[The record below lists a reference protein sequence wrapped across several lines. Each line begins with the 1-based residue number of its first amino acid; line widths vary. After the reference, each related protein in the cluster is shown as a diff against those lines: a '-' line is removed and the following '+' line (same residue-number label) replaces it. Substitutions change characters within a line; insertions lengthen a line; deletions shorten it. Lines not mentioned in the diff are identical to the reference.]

1 MAMNLEAILRIAAQV
16 VGEENVKALGTAL
29 KGVETAAGDAK
40 NAFKNVV
47 DSSAFQAAAVAAAA
61 VGTAIALSTR
71 EAIAFESSM
80 AEVRKVVNGLDTPEG
95 MRAIRQEIFEL
106 SREIPITAQGFAD
119 MYAAAGQA
127 GIPREELR
135 AFAQDVS
142 MVAVAFDMTAGEAGT
157 AMAKLRTNL
166 GLTQEELMSLA
177 DAANFLSNNMA
188 STAREIVEFMLRSGS
203 AGQAAG
209 LTAEQTAAFGSAMIA
224 SGAAAE
230 VASTSF
236 NNMIKAL
243 SRGGSMTERQVGAL
257 VRLGYAGQGVEDME
271 RRMTAAVEQESA
283 ERLRA
288 IETES
293 RQMVSE
299 INRRY
304 RDIAQIQQDNWDDEE
319 REWSRNQDDRM
330 DAILKRI
337 QRERQAEIDASN
349 ERAKASGADN
359 RSEIQAIEDKY
370 DERMKAV
377 RRGFEDERVEYQRAQ
392 RDFQQDVKDQ
402 LDDQRQMEVEAV
414 QAKYEELKKIEEAR
428 KKLAIEDAK
437 ATAKAMVG
445 ELGPKMAKM
454 LQQDAVGTIRDV
466 FARIKALPA
475 EMQMSVISDLFGDEA
490 RALLPLINNSQL
502 LDTALGLV
510 GDKSKYA
517 GSTAKEFAARIQ
529 TTEAK
534 LQLLKNRVTE
544 LAIVFGESFLPAI
557 QALINV
563 FAPLFEGFSWLIQNV
578 PFLGPVL
585 AAVTAA
591 FVALVALAPFIASF
605 LTIAQGIAGLGLGA
619 TVAGWAGAIGPTIA
633 AIGAWFV
640 GLPATIAGALG
651 AVVPVLSGAAATI
664 AGWAGAIGPILAGVG
679 GFFKAMLAVVAG
691 VFTGPVGWIA
701 LIAGAVVALIAFREP
716 IGQFVAWVGQ
726 TLWGWIQ
733 SLWELGEPI
742 RQFWIN
748 LWAGIVELSGAFFGW
763 LGQVWNTYLAQ
774 PLSVAVQ
781 AVAGFFAGL
790 WEGLKAAASAWFEW
804 WSAAVRALVVEPW
817 LAVTGALLSAANQV
831 WTAIQGVVSG
841 FFEWFGGFVR
851 TYYVEP
857 WLQVGGLLVDA
868 AVATWSGVTT
878 AVSTFFSWIGGALAT
893 YLVEPIGAALR
904 AVGEF
909 FSSMFEGVREFVVAW
924 FAWWG
929 EFLYKA
935 FVEPWI
941 VAGRALVDAAVEIWT
956 SITND
961 VSAFFSAWVNFVKT
975 YALPPFVAALE
986 GIVQR
991 FSSTFEAV
999 GHAVSGFF
1007 SFWVEAVSTYLV
1019 EPIAAGLRGF
1029 AKFFADAFAGV
1040 ADFLRGWF
1048 GWWAEFFYKAFI
1060 EPIQLAL
1067 SKLGELFSVVW
1078 SAVADLLIATFEAIR
1093 EAWSAVTTALASLWQ
1108 SFVDAVQRAWS
1119 GVANAFV
1126 QNVVNP
1132 ISSAWQTFTSN
1143 LAQWFSAGV
1152 AAVSS
1157 AMSAIATA
1165 FNNVVVQPIVAA
1177 WGGMVRT
1184 LGEVMAS
1191 VTSTLTGVWDTISST
1206 LRSAFEAIGTAFSTY
1221 VSGPI
1226 SAAWE
1231 AVVGVI
1237 GGALDR
1243 AVKSVQSAYQAIAGA
1258 ITGAFRGIVGTVGN
1272 VINSIIGALNQLIR
1286 AVNKVRS
1293 AVGLSSF
1300 SEIPLVNIPSF
1311 AEGGVV
1317 RQATLAVVG
1326 EGNEDEYI
1334 IPASKMAAAAQ
1345 NYLDG
1350 RRGESVL
1357 EARPRVEVGGA
1368 APLVASTAP
1377 TVNVAAPTFRI
1388 GGGDTSVSITTGP
1401 VQQVGGE
1408 RLVTLEDLQKAV
1420 VAASRQTRESLLR
1433 ELSQPGTRQ
1442 RLGMA

>member
-1 MAMNLEAILRIAAQV
+1 MAMNLEAVLRIAAQV
-16 VGEENVKALGTAL
+16 VGEENVKALGVAL
-29 KGVETAAGDAK
+29 NGVETSAKEAK

-61 VGTAIALSTR
+61 VGTAIALSVR

-80 AEVRKVVNGLDTPEG
+80 AEVRKVVNGLDTPAG
-95 MRAIRQEIFEL
+95 MKAIRQEIFEL
-106 SREIPITAQGFAD
+106 SREIPITAQGFAE

-135 AFAQDVS
+135 QFAVDVS
-142 MVAVAFDMTAGEAGT
+142 KVAIAFDMTAGEAGT

-166 GLTQEELMSLA
+166 GLTQEELMNLA

-203 AGQAAG
+203 AGKAAG

-243 SRGGSMTERQVGAL
+243 SRGESMTDRQVGAL

-271 RRMTAAVEQESA
+271 RQMTAAVERESA
-283 ERLRA
+283 ERLQA
-288 IETES
+288 IEAES

-319 REWSRNQDDRM
+319 RAWSRNQDDRM
-330 DAILKRI
+330 DAILKGY
-337 QRERQAEIDASN
+337 QRQRQAEIDASN

-359 RSEIQAIEDKY
+359 TAEIQAIEDKW

-377 RRGFEDERVEYQRAQ
+377 RRGFEDERVEYQRSQ
-392 RDFQQDVKDQ
+392 RDFQQGVKDQ
-402 LDDQRQMEVEAV
+402 LDDQRQMEIEAV
-414 QAKYEELKKIEEAR
+414 QAKYDELKKIEEAR
-428 KKLAIEDAK
+428 KKLAIDNAK
-437 ATAKAMVG
+437 ETARAMVG

-454 LQQDAVGTIRDV
+454 LQTDAVGTIRDV

-490 RALLPLINNSQL
+490 RALLPLINNSAL

-517 GSTAKEFAARIQ
+517 GSTAKEFATRIQ

-557 QALINV
+557 QAVIGV

-585 AAVTAA
+585 ATVTAA

-605 LTIAQGIAGLGLGA
+605 ITIVQGLAGLGLGA
-619 TVAGWAGAIGPTIA
+619 TVAGWAGAIGPAVA
-633 AIGAWFV
+633 AIGAWFI

-651 AVVPVLSGAAATI
+651 AVVPVLSGTAATI
-664 AGWAGAIGPILAGVG
+664 AGWAGAIGPIVAGVA

-691 VFTGPVGWIA
+691 VFTGPVGWVA
-701 LIAGAVVALIAFREP
+701 LIAAAVVALIAFREP
-716 IGQFVAWVGQ
+716 IGQFVTWIGQ
-726 TLWGWIQ
+726 TLWRWVQ

-742 RQFWIN
+742 RQFWIG
-748 LWAGIVELSGAFFGW
+748 LWAGIVELASPFFQW

-774 PLSVAVQ
+774 PLAAAVQ
-781 AVAGFFAGL
+781 AVAGFF
-790 WEGLKAAASAWFEW
+790 
-804 WSAAVRALVVEPW
+804 R
-817 LAVTGALLSAANQV
+817 
-831 WTAIQGVVSG
+831 
-841 FFEWFGGFVR
+841 
-851 TYYVEP
+851 
-857 WLQVGGLLVDA
+857 
-868 AVATWSGVTT
+868 
-878 AVSTFFSWIGGALAT
+878 
-893 YLVEPIGAALR
+893 
-904 AVGEF
+904 
-909 FSSMFEGVREFVVAW
+909 SMFDGVRDFVVAW
-924 FAWWG
+924 FSWWG
-929 EFLYKA
+929 GFLYQA

-941 VAGRALVDAAVEIWT
+941 LAGRALVDAAATVWS
-956 SITND
+956 SIT
-961 VSAFFSAWVNFVKT
+961 SAAASFFTAFVGFVKT
-975 YALPPFVAALE
+975 YLLDPFVAALKAI
-986 GIVQR
+986 GDW
-991 FSSTFEAV
+991 FLATFDAIR
-999 GHAVSGFF
+999 GAVSGFF
-1007 SFWVEAVSTYLV
+1007 SFWVNAVSTYLV
-1019 EPIAAGLRGF
+1019 EPIAAALRGV
-1029 AKFFADAFAGV
+1029 AQFFADAFRGV

-1048 GWWAEFFYKAFI
+1048 GWWAEFFYKAFV

-1067 SKLGELFSVVW
+1067 SKLGEVFTAVW
-1078 SAVADLLIATFEAIR
+1078 SGVSDFLARTFATIR
-1093 EAWSAVTTALASLWQ
+1093 EAWATVTAALTSLWS
-1108 SFVDAVQRAWS
+1108 SFVEAIQRAWS

-1132 ISSAWQTFTSN
+1132 ISSAWQAFTGRM
-1143 LAQWFSAGV
+1143 AEWFTAGV
-1152 AAVSS
+1152 TAVSS
-1157 AMSAIATA
+1157 AMAAVARA
-1165 FNNVVVQPIVAA
+1165 FNDVVVQPIVMA
-1177 WGGMVRT
+1177 WGGMVRM
-1184 LGEVMAS
+1184 LGEIMAG
-1191 VTSTLTGVWDTISST
+1191 VTATLTSVWTTISSA
-1206 LRSAFEAIGTAFSTY
+1206 LRAAFETIGTAFSTY

-1226 SAAWE
+1226 AAAWE

-1237 GGALDR
+1237 GAALNR
-1243 AVKSVQSAYQAIAGA
+1243 AVTSVQSAYQAIAGA

-1286 AVNKVRS
+1286 AVNTVRS

-1300 SEIPLVNIPSF
+1300 REIPYVSIPSF

-1326 EGNEDEYI
+1326 EGGEDEYI

-1357 EARPRVEVGGA
+1357 NGRPRVEVGGA

-1401 VQQVGGE
+1401 VQQVGGD

-1420 VAASRQTRESLLR
+1420 AAASRQTRESLLR
-1433 ELSQPGTRQ
+1433 ELAQPGTKQ
-1442 RLGMA
+1442 RLGWG